1 MRENYINVGRIR
13 RARRQTKH
21 RVIFIVISAFVIFG
35 LSLLLGYYLR
45 TQVDTMP
52 QRGDIPAE
60 MLSGQLPAD
69 TSDAS
74 KISIMAPDLPLDG
87 IPDDAAVAA
96 AVENL
101 VLDSRE
107 AVSICLRDDAGEVYY
122 RSSVAKNLTGQQAE
136 GVDLALLI
144 PALRNANIY
153 TSAMFGV
160 TAFASPGTGEGDLL
174 YAYESSLIAEIG
186 ASGVDEILLTGLPVT
201 VDTLDAVSAFLGE
214 TRRQLPDGVQL
225 AVAVPAAL
233 TAEAAGSVL
242 IKQLSQY
249 ADTIA
254 LDLRGLTAAEGQ
266 SPADAAAAIFTDA
279 SLYFSKYNMRVLL
292 PVADRETFSALRQS
306 MELNGIHNWQS
317 AH

>member
-1 MRENYINVGRIR
+1 MRENYINVGRIK

-21 RVIFIVISAFVIFG
+21 RVIFIIVSAVVIFA
-35 LSLLLGYYLR
+35 LSLLLGQYLR
-45 TQVDTMP
+45 TRVDTMP
-52 QRGDIPAE
+52 PRGEIPAE

-74 KISIMAPDLPLDG
+74 KVSIMAPDLPLDG
-87 IPDDAAVAA
+87 IPDAAAVAT
-96 AVENL
+96 AVEEL
-101 VLDSRE
+101 MLGSRE
-107 AVSICLRDDAGEVYY
+107 AVSLCLRDDAGEVYY
-122 RSSVAKNLTGQQAE
+122 RSAVAQNLTGQQAE
-136 GVDLALLI
+136 GVDLSLLL
-144 PALRNANIY
+144 PALRDAGIY

-160 TAFASPGTGEGDLL
+160 TAFAASDTGEGDLL

-186 ASGVDEILLTGLPVT
+186 MAGIDEILLTGLPVT
-201 VDTLDAVSAFLGE
+201 VDTLDAVSGFLGE
-214 TRRQLPDGVQL
+214 VKRQLPDSVQL

-233 TAEAAGSVL
+233 TQEAAGTVL

-254 LDLRGLTAAEGQ
+254 LDLRELSLSEGQ
-266 SPADAAAAIFTDA
+266 SLADAAAGIFTDA

-292 PVADRETFSALRQS
+292 PAADRDTFAALRQS
-306 MELNGIHNWQS
+306 MELNGIYNWQS

>member
-1 MRENYINVGRIR
+1 MRENYINVGRIK
-13 RARRQTKH
+13 RARKQTKH
-21 RVIFIVISAFVIFG
+21 RILIIVISAVVIFG

-52 QRGDIPAE
+52 KRGDLPAE

-87 IPDDAAVAA
+87 IPDAAAVAA
-96 AVENL
+96 AVEEL
-101 VLDSRE
+101 VLGSRE
-107 AVSICLRDDAGEVYY
+107 AVSLCLRDDAGEVYY
-122 RSSVAKNLTGQQAE
+122 RSAVAQNLTGQQPD
-136 GVDLALLI
+136 GVDLSLLL
-144 PALRNANIY
+144 PALRDADIY

-160 TAFASPGTGEGDLL
+160 TAFTAPGTGEGDLL

-186 ASGVDEILLTGLPVT
+186 SAGIDEILLTGLPVT
-201 VDTLDAVSAFLGE
+201 VDTLDAVSDFLGE
-214 TRRQLPDGVQL
+214 VRRQLPDSVQL
-225 AVAVPAAL
+225 AVAIPAAL
-233 TAEAAGSVL
+233 TREAAGTVL
-242 IKQLSQY
+242 IKQLSLY

-254 LDLRGLTAAEGQ
+254 LDLRDLSLSEEETL
-266 SPADAAAAIFTDA
+266 ADAAAELFTDA

-292 PVADRETFSALRQS
+292 PAADRETFAALRQS

>member
-1 MRENYINVGRIR
+1 MRENYINVGRIK

-21 RVIFIVISAFVIFG
+21 RVIFIVISALVIFG

-45 TQVDTMP
+45 TQVATMP

-96 AVENL
+96 AVEEL

-122 RSSVAKNLTGQQAE
+122 RSSVAQNLTGQQAE

-160 TAFASPGTGEGDLL
+160 TAFAAPGTGEGDLL

-186 ASGVDEILLTGLPVT
+186 ASGIDEILLTGLPVT
-201 VDTLDAVSAFLGE
+201 VDTLDAVSAFLEE
-214 TRRQLPDGVQL
+214 TRRQLPDNVQL
-225 AVAVPAAL
+225 AVAVPASL
-233 TAEAAGSVL
+233 TGEAAGSVL
-242 IKQLSQY
+242 IKRLSQF

-254 LDLRGLTAAEGQ
+254 LDLRDLAADEGQ
-266 SPADAAAAIFTDA
+266 SLADAATAIFTDA